1 MRTVPILWGF
11 SLALALAGCDA
22 LGKTKVDNPVAGPPP
37 PRRNAQTARR
47 AGQASVEGAAALQ
60 AETDEDAGFVR
71 LASAQAAGTD
81 DVLFGLR
88 PVAVVNGSPILAADI
103 LERYGTSLEEARQK
117 VTAEQ
122 FREARL
128 ALIERDLP
136 GHIDRKL
143 LAAALKSTLKAE
155 QIKALNEA
163 VGKAFDEKASQ
174 MMQEMGVGT
183 QHELDLELQKQNTSL
198 ASFRDSFMTET
209 IAMEYLRSKA
219 SSTPEIGRPEL
230 LQYYET
236 HADEYAISAKVKW
249 QQILITFNG
258 DDEKREALDRLGQVV
273 QELKSGKDFGDVA
286 RRYSNGYNAA
296 EGGHFG
302 WTEAGSLVDKR
313 VERALFSLPVG
324 TVSQVFEDGGSFQ
337 LVKVIDRQEAGKIP
351 FDDLQEKIR
360 ETLDKESR
368 QKLAEGVLE
377 DLRKT
382 AVITTIFDGKN
393 SAQKIW
399 ERS

>member
-1 MRTVPILWGF
+1 MRTMPIVWGF
-11 SLALALAGCDA
+11 SLALALAGCDS
-22 LGKTKVDNPVAGPPP
+22 LGKTKADSPVAGPPP
-37 PRRNAQTARR
+37 PRMNSSTARHV
-47 AGQASVEGAAALQ
+47 GQATLGPAA
-60 AETDEDAGFVR
+60 EPEDESAGFVR
-71 LASAQAAGTD
+71 LASAEGGSAD

-103 LERYGTSLEEARQK
+103 LERYGTSLEEARK
-117 VTAEQ
+117 KMTAGQ

-163 VGKAFDEKASQ
+163 VGKAFDEKAAH
-174 MMQEMGVGT
+174 MMKEMGVGT
-183 QHELDLELQKQNTSL
+183 QHELDLELQKQKTSL
-198 ASFRDSFMTET
+198 ASFRDSFMIET

-230 LQYYET
+230 LQYYEA
-236 HADEYAISAKVKW
+236 HADSYAIPAKVKW
-249 QQILITFNG
+249 QQILIMFSG
-258 DDEKREALDRLGQVV
+258 EDEKQEALERLEQVV
-273 QELKSGKDFGDVA
+273 QELKSGKDFGDIA
-286 RRYSNGYNAA
+286 RRYSDGYNAA

-302 WTEAGSLVDKR
+302 WTQAGSLVDQR
-313 VERALFSLPVG
+313 VEQALFGLPAG
-324 TVSQVFEDGGSFQ
+324 TVSQVFEDGSSFQ
-337 LVKVIDRQEAGKIP
+337 LVKVTDRQEAGKIP
-351 FDDLQEKIR
+351 FDDVQEKIR
-360 ETLDKESR
+360 ETLEKQSR
-368 QKLAEGVLE
+368 QQLAEQVLE

-393 SAQKIW
+393 SAQKTA